1 MNTFRMIAA
10 LTFVFSTLA
19 AALTG
24 NWLVFGLLVAA
35 ALVVVGPWL
44 VAKYLWVRVPAL
56 STGLVYNVETK
67 AFSRFL
73 LPGRHWLRPL
83 EHVQKV
89 VSIAPG
95 FVNGECGRAQT
106 DGGVA
111 VAVKWS
117 LAYCLNPT
125 AVDEELR
132 PNVAH
137 MLLKSIEP
145 LLHNHV
151 NNCVTHLF
159 DQHTVTTVCDHG
171 ARQRLERELRDLV
184 AERLSPFGVQTYRV
198 MLKSIVLP
206 TEVMAAVEAA
216 HKQEVLAHS
225 EARALERLHQAV
237 SKFSDNDMERLLQ
250 LRQLQELGQHG
261 VALHV
266 PTYAVMSAQPQPAA
280 NHWQAGSVR
289 RANGHFYKPLPTDQ
303 APDPLNQA
311 NN

>member
-1 MNTFRMIAA
+1 MNTFRMIAT
-10 LTFVFSTLA
+10 LTFVFSLLA

-24 NWLVFGLLVAA
+24 NWVVTGLLVVASLMV
-35 ALVVVGPWL
+35 LVPWL
-44 VAKYLWVRVPAL
+44 VNKYLWVRVPAL

-83 EHVQKV
+83 EHVQKMAP
-89 VSIAPG
+89 IAPS
-95 FVNGECGRAQT
+95 FVSGECGRAQT
-106 DGGVA
+106 NGGVT
-111 VAVKWS
+111 VAAKWS

-125 AVDEELR
+125 AVDEELQ
-132 PNVAH
+132 PNVAN

-145 LLHNHV
+145 LLHTHV
-151 NNCVTHLF
+151 NNCITYLF
-159 DQHTVTTVCDHG
+159 DQHTVETVCDQG
-171 ARQRLERELRDLV
+171 ARQRLERELRGLV
-184 AERLSPFGVQTYRV
+184 AERLAPFGVQTYRV
-198 MLKSIVLP
+198 ILKSIVLP
-206 TEVMAAVEAA
+206 AEVMAAVEAA
-216 HKQEVLAHS
+216 HKQELLAHS

-261 VALHV
+261 VTLHV
-266 PTYAVMSAQPQPAA
+266 PTYAVMSAQPQPAV

-289 RANGHFYKPLPTDQ
+289 RPNGHFHKPMPTDQ
-303 APDPLNQA
+303 PPDPLMPA

>member
-1 MNTFRMIAA
+1 MKTFRMIAA
-10 LTFVFSTLA
+10 LAFAFSALA

-24 NWLVFGLLVAA
+24 NWVVLGLLTVAALLVFG
-35 ALVVVGPWL
+35 PWF
-44 VAKYLWVRVPAL
+44 VDKYLWVRIPAM

-83 EHVQKV
+83 EHVKKV
-89 VSIAPG
+89 APIAPS

-117 LAYCLNPT
+117 LTYRLNPA
-125 AVDEELR
+125 AVDPDLR
-132 PNVAH
+132 ANVAN

-145 LLHNHV
+145 MLHNHV
-151 NNCVTHLF
+151 NNCVTYLF
-159 DQHTVTTVCDHG
+159 DQHTVTTVCDRG

-184 AERLSPFGVQTYRV
+184 AQRLAPFGVQTYRV

-206 TEVMAAVEAA
+206 DEVMAAVEAA
-216 HKQEVLAHS
+216 HKQEMLAHS

-237 SKFSDNDMERLLQ
+237 SKFSDSDMERLLQ

-261 VALHV
+261 VTLHV
-266 PTYAVMSAQPQPAA
+266 PGYAVMSGQPQPTVG
-280 NHWQAGSVR
+280 HWQAASVR
-289 RANGHFYKPLPTDQ
+289 RANSHFYKPLPSDQ
-303 APDPLNQA
+303 APDPLSQA

>member
-1 MNTFRMIAA
+1 MIAA

-24 NWLVFGLLVAA
+24 NWLVFGLLVVA
-35 ALVVVGPWL
+35 ALMVVGPWL

-89 VSIAPG
+89 ASIAPS

-184 AERLSPFGVQTYRV
+184 AERLAPFGVQTYRV